1 MNKTVMKR
9 LTRLI
14 TRHITTTDP
23 LQLSRR
29 SFSRLLPT
37 KQAQTTETSIAPAYP
52 TLSTSGFLCHQP
64 EDVERIVG
72 LTRNQAIPHSSLP
85 DQGPPVKLNLDPS
98 LIGRLVCSRLS
109 GTLWRSPSR
118 PMTARFCSA
127 RTSLSAACLGD
138 HTSLSRAQTLTDINS
153 PFFFFCRLRCSL
165 GLSEEYGPDRVFNT
179 PLTEQGIAGF
189 GIGMATMGHTA
200 IAEIQ
205 FGDYI
210 FPAFDQLVN
219 EAAKLRY
226 RSGGSYDCG
235 KLTVRSPIMAVGH
248 GGLYHSQSPEGFFQQ
263 ASGLKQVV
271 IPRSPS
277 QAKGLLLASIREPNP
292 VVFLEPKILYRSS
305 VEYVP
310 AGDYELP
317 LDKAEVVRR
326 GSELTLV
333 SYGTTLYTCELALA
347 MLRNPPAEIAHLVPQ
362 ALRNISIELI
372 DLRTIIPLDQE
383 TVVDSVRKTGR
394 AIVVHEA
401 AQNGGVGAEL
411 AARIQENCFTRLEAP
426 VKRVCGWDTPFPLVF
441 EKFYVRP
448 FFYCTKKKKKNYQ
461 IILPDQIRILD
472 AIIETMTY

>member
-1 MNKTVMKR
+1 MKR
-9 LTRLI
+9 LTRLT
-14 TRHITTTDP
+14 TRHITTATP
-23 LQLSRR
+23 SQHLARR

-37 KQAQTTETSIAPAYP
+37 KQAQTTGPTETSIAPAYP
-52 TLSTSGFLCHQP
+52 TLSTSAFLCHQP

-72 LTRNQAIPHSSLP
+72 LTRNQAIQHSSLP
-85 DQGPPVKLNLDPS
+85 DQGPPVKLNMFQAIRDALA
-98 LIGRLVCSRLS
+98 I
-109 GTLWRSPSR
+109 TLQ
-118 PMTARFCSA
+118 TDDSA
-127 RTSLSAACLGD
+127 VLFGEDVAFGGV
-138 HTSLSRAQTLTDINS
+138 
-153 PFFFFCRLRCSL
+153 FRCSL

-226 RSGGSYDCG
+226 RSGGSYNCG
-235 KLTVRSPIMAVGH
+235 KLTVRTPIMAVGH

-263 ASGLKQVV
+263 ASGLKVV

-292 VVFLEPKILYRSS
+292 VVFMEPKILYRSS

-310 AGDYELP
+310 ATDYELP

-333 SYGTTLYTCELALA
+333 SYGTALYTCELALA

-362 ALRNISIELI
+362 ALRNISVELI
-372 DLRTIIPLDQE
+372 DLRTIIPFDQE

-441 EKFYVRP
+441 EKFY
-448 FFYCTKKKKKNYQ
+448 
-461 IILPDQIRILD
+461 LPDQIRILD
-472 AIIETMTY
+472 AIVQTMTY